1 MHTGEF
7 ICFILFRKQNK
18 VKNRCNHRIEGMG
31 IELRGPNAVQRRV
44 SEESK
49 AFICSIVGH
58 ASVNSIR
65 FKLLERTDN
74 KYMKIV

>member
-18 VKNRCNHRIEGMG
+18 IKKI
-31 IELRGPNAVQRRV
+31 IDIITELKEWKLNYGGGGECCATHV
-44 SEESK
+44 SEKSK
-49 AFICSIVGH
+49 AFICSIVDH
-58 ASVNSIR
+58 ASVNNIR

-74 KYMKIV
+74 K